1 MRLFGFFTLNKI
13 VLLGLCAGI
22 VWWFLP
28 TWMPD
33 SFGLPAQLKLTNKE
47 NKTIKAVVT
56 GRSDEHFRFM
66 RVDTNERF
74 SYNLSDLR
82 LDSRLRLLRYPT
94 SIEAQ
99 PARPDLRSMHR
110 EGLVQE
116 RQRLQARIAQ
126 LQGES
131 TSSQFAADGDTMK
144 VSLSAGER
152 GRMRE
157 IERINQRIQ
166 ELNSR
171 IAAFSD

>member
-66 RVDTNERF
+66 RVDTNELV
-74 SYNLSDLR
+74 SHNLSDLR

-99 PARPDLRSMHR
+99 PVIIDARRPDLRAMHR
-110 EGLVQE
+110 EGLIQE
-116 RQRLQARIAQ
+116 RQRLQARIAA
-126 LQGES
+126 LHGES
-131 TSSQFAADGDTMK
+131 TYFADSSRVAK
-144 VSLSAGER
+144 RS
-152 GRMRE
+152 RMRE
-157 IERINQRIQ
+157 IERINLRIKKID
-166 ELNSR
+166 SR